1 MYSCRVKG
9 EKTMKTKTHTPTPAT
24 TPAMIQAYWLK
35 LFHKKTSHDEA
46 IYGQGFGDRVYAD
59 TYASP
64 FIIRLYHSNPCDP
77 RVAYLSAVH
86 GIVEWRFGIKTLGY
100 ANCSVVTDPKQIIW
114 LDTLFWHYL
123 ATEEQKKT
131 IGRPSAIRRAVE
143 DRIRTG
149 VKPIPNRTHE
159 YNELVG

>member
-1 MYSCRVKG
+1 MQKKPVFPKTFPTNLALKACQAGLPFPSKISYPSYSCLEKG
-9 EKTMKTKTHTPTPAT
+9 ENMMKAN
-24 TPAMIQAYWLK
+24 
-35 LFHKKTSHDEA
+35 
-46 IYGQGFGDRVYAD
+46 
-59 TYASP
+59 
-64 FIIRLYHSNPCDP
+64 HSNPCDP

-100 ANCSVVTDPKQIIW
+100 ANCSVVTEPEQIIW
-114 LDTLFWHYL
+114 LDSLFWQYL

-131 IGRPSAIRRAVE
+131 TGRPSAIRRAVE

-149 VKPIPNRTHE
+149 MKLVANRTRE

>member
-1 MYSCRVKG
+1 
-9 EKTMKTKTHTPTPAT
+9 MKTKAYPLTPAT
-24 TPAMIQAYWLK
+24 TPAMIQTYWHK
-35 LFHKKTSHDEA
+35 LFHAQTCHDEA
-46 IYGQGFGDRVYAD
+46 ILWQGFGDRIYAD

-64 FIIRLYHSNPCDP
+64 FVIRLYHSNPSDP
-77 RVAYLSAVH
+77 RVAYLSATH

-100 ANCSVVTDPKQIIW
+100 ANCSVVTDPNQIIW

-123 ATEEQKKT
+123 ATEEPKKT

-149 VKPIPNRTHE
+149 RK
-159 YNELVG
+159 